1 MGADWYYPYIVYGYA
16 FDLMAHSSFRTS
28 ARILYRL
35 NSFLPSPFLI
45 TGILGSLHSRMEFTN
60 DDDNREM
67 DKYASVIVG
76 FHAEADLEK
85 MVQLRKDLAEFVQD
99 NPIFTGFTLHPE
111 SRFFT
116 GITWP
121 SGLEDD
127 AFEEESVDSSDTSL
141 DSTSDSVLTDADDT
155 CNYDGVESETSVDL
169 EASVDSVDS
178 VESVGPW
185 DQKNE

>member
-1 MGADWYYPYIVYGYA
+1 MGADWYYPYILYGYA
-16 FDLMAHSSFRTS
+16 FDLMAHSSFRAS

-35 NSFLPSPFLI
+35 NSFLPSPFVI
-45 TGILGSLHSRMEFTN
+45 TGILGSLHSRMEFAN
-60 DDDNREM
+60 DDNREI
-67 DKYASVIVG
+67 DQYASVVVG

-111 SRFFT
+111 PRFFT

-121 SGLEDD
+121 CGLEDD
-127 AFEEESVDSSDTSL
+127 SFEEESVDSSDTSL

-169 EASVDSVDS
+169 EASVDSV
-178 VESVGPW
+178 EAVGPW
-185 DQKNE
+185 NQKTE